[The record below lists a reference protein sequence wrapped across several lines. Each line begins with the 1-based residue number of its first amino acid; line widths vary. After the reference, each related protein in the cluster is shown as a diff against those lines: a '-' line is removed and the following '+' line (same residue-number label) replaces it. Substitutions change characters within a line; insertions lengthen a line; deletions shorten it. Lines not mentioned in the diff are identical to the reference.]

1 MSSWKE
7 IIGAVA
13 PALAGMFGG
22 PLAGVAVKALSE
34 SLLGKPDA
42 TEQEVA
48 EAIVAGQSPE
58 MLAKM
63 RQIEAD
69 LIARLEQAGVQLE
82 EIHQRD
88 RASARELAKANGM
101 LPQVVLSTL
110 FVTGYFAIVYVLLA
124 KQIEI
129 AESMRDAALMLVG
142 VLTAAIPQILQFW
155 FGSSR
160 GSQSKDQ
167 LIDRLSGK

>member
-1 MSSWKE
+1 MAHWKD
-7 IIGAVA
+7 IVGTVA
-13 PALAGMFGG
+13 PALAGLLGG

-34 SLLGKPDA
+34 ALLGTPDGS
-42 TEQEVA
+42 E
-48 EAIVAGQSPE
+48 EAVENAILVGQSPE
-58 MLAKM
+58 LLAKLK
-63 RQIEAD
+63 QIEAD
-69 LIARLEQAGVQLE
+69 LTSKLADAGVKIE
-82 EIHQRD
+82 DIHQRD